1 MSTDYERQRIDNDNA
16 ADAWMRG
23 YADAHTGRDVNP
35 PEQHVTEYFRGSHRG
50 IEGVQELTCQ
60 KWGAGPARWRGNR
73 RW

>member
-35 PEQHVTEYFRGSHRG
+35 PEQHVTEYLRGY
-50 IEGVQELTCQ
+50 IEGLRAC
-60 KWGAGPARWRGNR
+60 KN
-73 RW
+73 